1 MDNGHADE
9 VIKYRNKVSE
19 VLSHADSIS
28 ARELKSM
35 EDLTPYRDWFIKLVK
50 YADKL
55 QSTVDSDFIQGF
67 DQL

>member
-1 MDNGHADE
+1 
-9 VIKYRNKVSE
+9 
-19 VLSHADSIS
+19 
-28 ARELKSM
+28 M